1 MTNESYSYGRRK
13 TLFAL
18 DLRNALI
25 KISIRLGTEDFQMA
39 LSYGQSDVVE
49 DAVHGVWDHSVSEK
63 LRTSLT
69 AFTAAARSL

>member
-1 MTNESYSYGRRK
+1 MV
-13 TLFAL
+13 
-18 DLRNALI
+18 
-25 KISIRLGTEDFQMA
+25 

-49 DAVHGVWDHSVSEK
+49 DTVHGVWDHSVSEK